1 MDMLKRHLSPVSDV
15 AWDLLDQQA
24 RKSLSA
30 HLSARRVVDVSGP
43 HGWDHASVAVGRL
56 NVPEGQKKDEVQY
69 GVHLVQPL
77 VEARV
82 SFDLDL
88 WELDNLVRGA
98 QDVNLEPLEGAARKI
113 ARFEEKALYEGFDP
127 GCILGMAQA
136 GEAQT
141 LDLPLG
147 KAKDLLLGLNRG
159 VRLLEGEAIEGPYAL
174 VGGEKLHDALEAQ
187 SEGYPLRKRIERLVG
202 DKVVFSPFFDGAL
215 LVSLRGG
222 DLELVLG
229 QDLSLGFESAKEG
242 KVRLFFAESFTFR
255 VHEPRAVVSFRLK

>member
-1 MDMLKRHLSPVSDV
+1 MDMLKRHLAPISDA
-15 AWDLLDQQA
+15 AWNLVDQQA
-24 RKSLSA
+24 RKALA
-30 HLSARRVVDVSGP
+30 ANLSARRIVDVSGP
-43 HGWDHASVAVGRL
+43 HGWDYAAVGTGRIS
-56 NVPEGQKKDEVQY
+56 VPEGQEKHEVRY
-69 GVHLVQPL
+69 GIHLVQPL

-82 SFDLDL
+82 SFELDL

-98 QDVNLEPLEGAARKI
+98 QDVNLEALEEGARKI
-113 ARFEEKALYEGFDP
+113 ARFEEKALYEGFDE
-127 GCILGMAQA
+127 GCIRGLAKI

-141 LDLPLG
+141 LDLALG
-147 KAKDLLLGLNRG
+147 KGKDLLLGLSRG
-159 VRLLEGEAIEGPYAL
+159 VRLLEGSSIEGPYAL
-174 VGGEKLHDALEAQ
+174 VGGEKLHDALEAH
-187 SEGYPLRKRIERLVG
+187 SEGYPMRKRMERLVG